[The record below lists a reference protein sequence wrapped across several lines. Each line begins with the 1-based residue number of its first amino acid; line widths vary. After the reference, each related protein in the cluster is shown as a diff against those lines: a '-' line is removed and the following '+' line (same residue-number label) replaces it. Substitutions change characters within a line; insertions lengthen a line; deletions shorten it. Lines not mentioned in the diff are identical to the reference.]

1 MPDQT
6 IDAIKVK
13 LELATGDIR
22 RGVTEANKELDAL
35 GGKVRYVD
43 IKVRPSFGDASAGMQ
58 KLQRYAKNGLN
69 IPVTVG
75 MKEEGR
81 FGMAAVRTKIQ
92 QGLEKGGGILLPVR
106 VDMKAAEAK
115 RIRAEIR
122 SQVGVVPIDFDWKA
136 KSAPKHTGSVVVNWT
151 WGKQPEAPPKYTGKA
166 KIDWEWGNGP
176 GGGPAGRRGGGGG
189 GGGGGGP
196 ARPTPDGASGRTRTT
211 ADRAAHD
218 AATAST
224 RASRAEQRAEAQRE
238 QQARQQQQDQQQAAT
253 IGTATGTAGS
263 GAVGRQTR
271 AARSAAN
278 KAAWV
283 AEQAKLRAAK
293 AEEKAAK
300 TVEQSVATA
309 ITGLGGRGSRGTPP
323 PPAPTPVVGDP
334 VAPTAGTA
342 MAAPTAGRGQRAPAN
357 LDPITGARRVSL
369 STLRA
374 GGGRASREHGFRQS
388 GRPASPGKDPG
399 YIAETPRMAR
409 TRMGRQRRENED
421 RERILRSEQLQGWVQ
436 GSVREMEDMGL
447 SPYTPED
454 RKTYLRSLGDRD
466 RKKLL
471 AAWRTTMPNSKHDM
485 PMDQISGQVMA
496 MFLGSAQAQG
506 EYFESAV
513 AQTGGA
519 IVNVTAGAR
528 RRGES
533 VRKGGEARISN
544 TPTKSRSGKSAGTAA
559 PRTSKPR
566 GTTIYVAGHDPIVL
580 DPTEVSA
587 NAASA
592 RVAALDIRGPVPE
605 VSGLAPNPDG
615 SYTFDGKKF
624 PNIRA
629 VQEYKQRGIADEMAS
644 SVASERAASLEPNAD
659 GNFEWAGKQFNS
671 REAVQRWIET
681 HPETAFP
688 KSSPPA
694 KPRTPIERLGRKL
707 QQNTVPRTLH
717 GPTLHGAKRLR
728 PTPSSGPDRVLGSS
742 GPDISGKPLWW
753 DDTGPRKPVE
763 QAKIG
768 IRENTPAEARRARL
782 EKEALAAT
790 RSAEAYFAIP
800 RDFIPGLASA
810 KGVPVPKGRTEAER
824 KRLTKKNAPAPIP
837 AFERASDRLAR
848 EQAKEDRKAKGFAE
862 GGLLAREGTG
872 VAKDLTGRAEG
883 GAWGP
888 ERIIEQQIIDFE
900 KVRKYN
906 DSKMGKGFTDG
917 VIKKLRDK
925 QSQIINAREG
935 TGVAKD
941 LTGRAEGGLFGI
953 GGRGVLGK
961 TVEMALPKPI
971 QVGKDKGKVEVT
983 GDATSPFWKIE
994 PRNEAELEFHARL
1007 SDRWDP
1013 THRWDPTLVDS
1024 LLTGAQFPFS
1034 DDADASTKPF
1044 SARSFPYPFSKNA
1057 EGGAWV
1063 KHGGLLDRMAQA
1075 GHRPDVTMVGERGPE
1090 LAVTDPNT
1098 GQSEIVPTHK
1108 VSTWLA
1114 RARDPQGMG
1123 ATMLRGKDLTGQIS
1137 GRAAGGAINFNRVG
1151 SGHFARRLT
1160 GPSSSLVSSA
1170 GVTPV
1175 YVTNWPIAMRAAGMV
1190 GDPAQ
1195 ATTASASIRGS
1206 IAAARTASETGPGA
1220 PPAIP
1225 RKDPPATPRKDK
1237 SKASTAAEEPV
1248 YGTGGSAR
1256 MPAGPS
1262 IARGRLFARQL
1273 DLLEVQSKISE
1284 AKSLTPARAFTTS
1297 VAQITE
1303 QLTGRKGIHD
1313 RALEAQKL
1321 ATQANAALTT
1331 ETKVRSDLAAAL
1343 FRKRALSQEDKKKGL
1358 TEEYA
1363 KELDKI
1369 TEQLPVLKQ
1378 RRVRAA
1384 HESELRAER
1393 AKTAAGEVLQPGDT
1407 LKTLASGFVGLTVA
1421 TIAMQA
1427 SFTALNNV
1435 MAAAGEGVSKWAAQM
1450 TGYVSYAGELG
1461 KTLGDAV
1468 RQQDGYT
1475 EAVVG
1480 STLAL
1485 SGMNEVT
1492 ARKIA
1497 PAIESRAAT
1506 VAGNEALQN
1515 RIELMA
1521 ASDRY
1526 ATNRPENLP
1535 FDFDANLVKSVGGL
1549 FDLGLGPGS
1558 TGSTAE
1564 KLSNYIKMQIATP
1577 GERVKY
1583 QHMTGKAP
1591 GGDAMGEDYVAPFDW
1606 LGGDKGARIGFA
1618 ELSPSAKELQT
1629 RMELTSKALEYMNQQ
1644 AMAFGVELKII
1655 GDSVEAAEK
1664 TAAVFESIGDTHMAA
1679 TFREKQLSLGGGNIS
1694 EYQAAKWLQSQNVFV
1709 PTASE
1714 LMQGMGRG
1722 LRSSSAQFQRE
1733 AFQQRELHIPA
1744 AVAMQYIAKPMI
1756 PYGARTLPQGGPSAK
1771 YPTEQLLGGVP
1782 QAGQIFADQI
1792 KQYEAAYGRYGDKAK
1807 SAQAAITA
1815 EVDKGRKVLLD
1826 WGVPPEMISQIEVL
1840 GQDIQ
1845 RIQKGLEQRSLNLTV
1860 AEYSNQIRLANRAL
1874 SGAKDMYAAIKG
1886 DVRETLGGLQGQNFQ
1901 LARQSQ
1907 LLGFGM
1913 EQRQINF
1920 KLAMAGFTAPGDTP
1934 EQRQARIEQA
1944 KLEAEYSQKQLD
1956 IQKQMGS
1963 GQYKI
1968 GTIEI
1973 TRSVADLAAQVNLL
1987 TEARSLAIASSAE
2000 QDALDPMIAQQ
2011 EILIENAKTYSE
2023 VGQKN
2028 IQLLNQ
2034 AATEIFTR
2042 TGEGF
2047 SVWGDQL
2054 VKTFRSAGI
2063 AFSDAIITGMS
2074 NTVIGMNRMGGG
2086 TWGGAADTGLPNH
2099 KATGPRRNAPGGM
2112 GSFAT
2117 PTTFTVGEAGS
2128 ETVAILRNPRQLSMP
2143 GSGGGVVNVNVNING
2158 GGDIDEKKLA
2168 SWGRQI
2174 QMNVEAALNRKTS
2187 LLGLRNP

>member
-43 IKVRPSFGDASAGMQ
+43 IKVRPSFNESNASAGMQ
-58 KLQRYAKNGLN
+58 KLQKYAKDGLN
-69 IPVTVG
+69 IPITVG

-92 QGLEKGGGILLPVR
+92 QGLEKGGGVLLPVR

-122 SQVGVVPIDFDWKA
+122 TQVGVVPIDFDWKA
-136 KSAPKHTGSVVVNWT
+136 KSAPKHTGSVVVNWK
-151 WGKQPEAPPKYTGKA
+151 WGKQPEAPPKYTGKV
-166 KIDWEWGNGP
+166 KVDWEWGDGP

-189 GGGGGGP
+189 GP
-196 ARPTPDGASGRTRTT
+196 ASPTAGGASGRTRTT

-224 RASRAEQRAEAQRE
+224 RASRAEQRAETQRE

-253 IGTATGTAGS
+253 MGTATGTAGS
-263 GAVGRQTR
+263 GTVGRQTR

-278 KAAWV
+278 KATWA

-300 TVEQSVATA
+300 TVERSATTA
-309 ITGLGGRGSRGTPP
+309 TTGLGGRGSRGA
-323 PPAPTPVVGDP
+323 PPAPAPVVGAP
-334 VAPTAGTA
+334 AAPTAGTTA
-342 MAAPTAGRGQRAPAN
+342 TAAPTASRGGRAPAN
-357 LDPITGARRVSL
+357 LDPVTGARRVSL
-369 STLRA
+369 STLRS

-388 GRPASPGKDPG
+388 GTPASPGRDPG
-399 YIAETPRMAR
+399 YIAETPHMAR
-409 TRMGRQRRENED
+409 TRMGRKTRENED

-436 GSVREMEDMGL
+436 GSIREMEDMGL

-454 RKTYLRSLGDRD
+454 RKTYLNSLGDSD

-485 PMDQISGQVMA
+485 PVDQISGQVMA

-506 EYFESAV
+506 EYFDAAV

-528 RRGES
+528 RRGEN

-544 TPTKSRSGKSAGTAA
+544 TPTKSRSGRARGAAGSSAPA
-559 PRTSKPR
+559 RTRKPR
-566 GTTIYVAGHDPIVL
+566 GTVIHVVGHDDVVL
-580 DPTEVSA
+580 DPTEVNA

-592 RVAALDIRGPVPE
+592 RIAALDIRGPVPE
-605 VSGLAPNPDG
+605 VSGLAPNKDG
-615 SYTFDGKKF
+615 SYTFDGKRF
-624 PNIRA
+624 PNVAA
-629 VQEYKQRGIADEMAS
+629 VQAYKQQRIAADMAA
-644 SVASERAASLEPNAD
+644 SVAPQRAAALEPNAK
-659 GNFEWAGKQFNS
+659 GNFEWAGKEFIS
-671 REAVQRWIET
+671 RDAVQAYIERF
-681 HPETAFP
+681 PESAFP
-688 KSSPPA
+688 TSSAAPA
-694 KPRTPIERLGRKL
+694 KPRTAIERLGRKL
-707 QQNTVPRTLH
+707 RQNTAPRTLH
-717 GPTLHGAKRLR
+717 GSTFHGTKR
-728 PTPSSGPDRVLGSS
+728 PIAAPSGPDRVLGSS
-742 GPDISGKPLWW
+742 GPDIAGKPEWW
-753 DDTGPRKPVE
+753 DEAGPRKPVE
-763 QAKIG
+763 TAKTKL
-768 IRENTPAEARRARL
+768 RENTAAEAQRVRL
-782 EKEALAAT
+782 EREEVAAT
-790 RSAEAYFAIP
+790 RQAEAYFAAP
-800 RDFIPGLASA
+800 RNFVSGLASA
-810 KGVPVPKGRTEAER
+810 KGAPLAKGRTEAER
-824 KRLTKKNAPAPIP
+824 KRLSKKKAPAPLP
-837 AFERASDRLAR
+837 AFERVSDRLAR
-848 EQAKEDRKAKGFAE
+848 EKAEEDRKAKGFAE
-862 GGLLAREGTG
+862 GGLLDR
-872 VAKDLTGRAEG
+872 
-883 GAWGP
+883 
-888 ERIIEQQIIDFE
+888 
-900 KVRKYN
+900 VRKAQGL
-906 DSKMGKGFTDG
+906 DPLPRTPEVSPTKQEE
-917 VIKKLRDK
+917 KLWEPEWRRR
-925 QSQIINAREG
+925 AREG

-953 GGRGVLGK
+953 GSRG
-961 TVEMALPKPI
+961 ALSQTIVSALMSSI
-971 QVGKDKGKVEVT
+971 QKGKSKGKAEVT
-983 GDATSPFWKIE
+983 GDTTSPFWKID
-994 PRNEAELEFHARL
+994 PRNQAELDFHTRL

-1013 THRWDPTLVDS
+1013 TLTDS
-1024 LLTGAQFPFS
+1024 LRTGAQFPFS
-1034 DDADASTKPF
+1034 DDADASTEPF
-1044 SARSFPYPFSKNA
+1044 DARLFPYPFSKNA

-1063 KHGGLLDRMAQA
+1063 KHGGLLGRMAQA

-1137 GRAAGGAINFNRVG
+1137 GRAAGGTINFNRVG
-1151 SGHFARRLT
+1151 GGHFARPLT

-1175 YVTNWPIAMRAAGMV
+1175 YVTNWPTAMRAAGMV
-1190 GDPAQ
+1190 GGPAGT
-1195 ATTASASIRGS
+1195 TTASASIRG
-1206 IAAARTASETGPGA
+1206 AAAAASAAPGAGPGTPPVTPPGATPGA
-1220 PPAIP
+1220 PTPAV
-1225 RKDPPATPRKDK
+1225 AQT
-1237 SKASTAAEEPV
+1237 

-1256 MPAGPS
+1256 IPAGPS
-1262 IARGRLFARQL
+1262 MARGRLFERQL
-1273 DLLEVQSKISE
+1273 GVAAIQSQVAE
-1284 AKSLTPARAFTTS
+1284 AKSMTPARAFTTS

-1303 QLTGRKGIHD
+1303 QLSGRKGIQD
-1313 RALEAQKL
+1313 RARLAERL
-1321 ATQANAALTT
+1321 ATQANSALTT
-1331 ETKVRSDLAAAL
+1331 EAKVRSDLAKSL
-1343 FRKRALSQEDKKKGL
+1343 VRQRELSRSSEPLTKKYS
-1358 TEEYA
+1358 E
-1363 KELDKI
+1363 ELDKLNKEI
-1369 TEQLPVLKQ
+1369 PRMRE
-1378 RRVRAA
+1378 RVTGAA
-1384 HESELRAER
+1384 ATSKARGARAE
-1393 AKTAAGEVLQPGDT
+1393 TAAGDVLRPGDT
-1407 LKTLASGFVGLTVA
+1407 IKTLAAGFVGLTSA
-1421 TIAMQA
+1421 TIAMKA
-1427 SFTALNNV
+1427 AFAGISMV
-1435 MAAAGEGVSKWAAQM
+1435 MGAAEEGVGKWADQM

-1497 PAIESRAAT
+1497 PAIESRAAA

-1521 ASDRY
+1521 ASERY
-1526 ATNRPENLP
+1526 GTNRPGGLP
-1535 FDFDANLVKSVGGL
+1535 AGFDANLVKSVGGFL
-1549 FDLGLGPGS
+1549 DLGLGPGS
-1558 TGSTAE
+1558 TGSTSE
-1564 KLSNYIKMQIATP
+1564 KLSNYIKMQVATP
-1577 GERVKY
+1577 GERAKY
-1583 QHMTGKAP
+1583 QLGTGKSPA
-1591 GGDAMGEDYVAPFDW
+1591 GDALGEDYVIPFDW
-1606 LGGDKGARIGFA
+1606 GAGDKGARVGVG
-1618 ELSPSAKELQT
+1618 ELSPSDKELAA
-1629 RMELTSKALEYMNQQ
+1629 RMESTTKALEYMNQQ
-1644 AMAFGVELKII
+1644 AMSAGVELKVV
-1655 GDSVEAAEK
+1655 GDSSSAAAK
-1664 TAAVFESIGDTHMAA
+1664 TAAVFESIGATDIAA
-1679 TFREKQLSLGGGNIS
+1679 TFKEMQLSLGGGNIS
-1694 EYQAAKWLQSQNVFV
+1694 QYQAAKWLQGQNTYM
-1709 PTASE
+1709 PTAGE

-1722 LRSSSAQFQRE
+1722 LKASSSQIQRE
-1733 AFQQRELHIPA
+1733 ALQQREMQIPA

-1771 YPTEQLLGGVP
+1771 YPTEQLLGGP
-1782 QAGQIFADQI
+1782 QAGQSFADQT
-1792 KQYEAAYGRYGDKAK
+1792 KQYEAAYGKYSDKAK

-1826 WGVPPEMISQIEVL
+1826 WGVPPEMISQIESL

-1845 RIQKGLEQRSLNLTV
+1845 KIQKGLEQRSLNLTV
-1860 AEYSNQIRLANRAL
+1860 AEYGNQIRIANRSL
-1874 SGAKDMYAAIKG
+1874 GDAKDMYAAIKG
-1886 DVRETLGGLQGQNFQ
+1886 NVKDTLGGLQGQNFQ

-1956 IQKQMGS
+1956 IQKKMGS

-1968 GTIEI
+1968 GTIEVSRSI
-1973 TRSVADLAAQVNLL
+1973 TDLVAQVGLL
-1987 TEARSLAIASSAE
+1987 TEARSLAIDTSAQ
-2000 QDALDPMIAQQ
+2000 QDALELMNAQQ
-2011 EILIENAKTYSE
+2011 DILIEKAKTYSE
-2023 VGQKN
+2023 AGQKN
-2028 IQLLNQ
+2028 VQLLNQ
-2034 AATEIFTR
+2034 AITEIQTR
-2042 TGEGF
+2042 TGEVF
-2047 SVWGDQL
+2047 DKWGSEL
-2054 VKTFRSAGI
+2054 VSTFEDAGI
-2063 AFSDAIITGMS
+2063 AFSDAIIRA
-2074 NTVIGMNRMGGG
+2074 MNPDTYNPAGGG
-2086 TWGGAADTGLPNH
+2086 G
-2099 KATGPRRNAPGGM
+2099 KATANTGIPRRPSNASGPQRDAPGGM

-2128 ETVAILRNPRQLSMP
+2128 ETVAILRNPRQLTMP
-2143 GSGGGVVNVNVNING
+2143 GGGGGGGVVNVNVNING